1 MAPWTRRPTAIPT
14 ASALAKPRHS
24 WHSLRPVSPA
34 SLAALA
40 VLALVSPPTL
50 DLRARTIDPAATE
63 AGLRSRVARL
73 DDWQVQV
80 TDGTTPAEV
89 EVVLRSPDGRS
100 QRRRVALD
108 GTTPEDRSRELAASL
123 ALLIEQWDD
132 PPTDPPV
139 NGATH
144 PPASTSTTPTST
156 APDRPAQP
164 PPAPTKPRGWLGVG
178 PRLELGRS
186 LLETG
191 LDVQGGV
198 WLLREHLQPLASLGW
213 SVAARDGLSLNSFRL
228 GLGLAAGAPLPTA
241 TSGRLWLGAHALAHG
256 SITLAHD
263 ARSALTGASST
274 ELGGLLQLRW
284 PRWMIGLRSGVDL
297 VLPPLRARGDHA
309 RLTRGPAQF
318 VLGVQFALVFG

>member
-1 MAPWTRRPTAIPT
+1 MDPPPARHSNT
-14 ASALAKPRHS
+14 SALAKPRHS

-34 SLAALA
+34 SLAALV
-40 VLALVSPPTL
+40 VLALVSPPSL
-50 DLRARTIDPAATE
+50 DLRAGAIDPAATE

-80 TDGTTPAEV
+80 RDSTTPGEV
-89 EVVLRSPDGRS
+89 DVVLRSRDGRS
-100 QRRRVALD
+100 QRRRIALD

-132 PPTDPPV
+132 PPAAPPKDPPA
-139 NGATH
+139 NGASH
-144 PPASTSTTPTST
+144 PSPTTPASPP
-156 APDRPAQP
+156 PDKPAQP
-164 PPAPTKPRGWLGVG
+164 PPVPTKPRGWLGVG

-186 LLETG
+186 LVEGG
-191 LDVQGGV
+191 LDVQGGA

-228 GLGLAAGAPLPTA
+228 GLGLAAGAPLRD
-241 TSGRLWLGAHALAHG
+241 GRLWLGAHALAHG
-256 SITLAHD
+256 SVTLAHD
-263 ARSALTGASST
+263 ARSATTGASST